1 MMFKA
6 KDIGMT
12 EKTKFLLFLVSSAT
26 NLLIATG
33 KPNWAK
39 AISMTKVGDIN
50 IYIPMPSVPIS
61 RAKTILI
68 NMLIILVK
76 NPPIKSKITDFKK
89 IFFFILEYML
99 LKKIKNYQFSKLV
112 KKHIQKPKFH
122 ITKIQNWVY

>member
-6 KDIGMT
+6 SDIGIT

-26 NLLIATG
+26 NLLMATG

-50 IYIPMPSVPIS
+50 IYIPMPSVPINL
-61 RAKTILI
+61 AKTIFI
-68 NMLIILVK
+68 NMLIILVIK
-76 NPPIKSKITDFKK
+76 PPINNKMTDFKK

-99 LKKIKNYQFSKLV
+99 LKK
-112 KKHIQKPKFH
+112 
-122 ITKIQNWVY
+122 